1 MSQLSEDATNNAGR
15 KQNGIQ
21 IHPSSVW
28 TPPVSEA
35 GRGSAN
41 ITNTY
46 YANSEPVLQPSI
58 DYSESQFPMPPLLSS
73 STSTEEFQGTK
84 LSHQF
89 LFTSHLPPLDPMRYL
104 PPPPPLPPL
113 PPTHTFPDCP
123 SPRGFLNLPNPPDLN
138 LSSIG
143 YPCPPPPPTQSN
155 GTDPSAAASDDGDY
169 VGDGDSNSG
178 DGKSRKKRKPY
189 TRYQTMLL
197 ENEFLNNAY
206 ITRQKRWE
214 ISCKLHLTERQLT
227 QLKEWRIPLEAPPV
241 PSPIFSRAH
250 KVVSCYFGYQFIKHL
265 FSSAAP
271 PPPLS
276 SCEIHHEALTLLNEW
291 GLIRVKVWFQ
301 NRRMKKK
308 KIQSRVSGSSTSTA
322 LADSGKSSHPED
334 SEDEG
339 ECTDQSAH
347 HHLPTH
353 VSAEPPQ
360 SPAEQPPPISYPTPL
375 SSKPGEFYFPRGY
388 VPRPSPAPSSA
399 TSFGMHP
406 NPVEMFRDI
415 NTGYPTSTPDL
426 YHLPSSHFLPP
437 TSQHGWFNQETNV
450 GSENSSPSM
459 AGLLGGASDPGS
471 CLSQLGS
478 PPKPM
483 IDGLGRYAAAVSNFF
498 NSGDNAAESAP
509 SAYPVNSLSAY
520 LTQGGYPPSSFYDP
534 GQAAPQ
540 ANNGYSHHFPLVP
553 STLGGDGETQFG
565 YDTYTSAFAPPVQAS
580 AQNNGIASFSSASAG
595 EPSVKI
601 A

>member
-214 ISCKLHLTERQLT
+214 ISCKLHLTERQ
-227 QLKEWRIPLEAPPV
+227 
-241 PSPIFSRAH
+241 
-250 KVVSCYFGYQFIKHL
+250 
-265 FSSAAP
+265 
-271 PPPLS
+271 
-276 SCEIHHEALTLLNEW
+276 
-291 GLIRVKVWFQ
+291 VKVWFQ